1 MSSNTLRLNVA
12 PALIERWSTNTGE
25 ARHTETNTQV
35 GSVHVGVFSVRAS
48 DLAAAHTDFD
58 SLLAELESNP
68 ENASEL
74 TEAGRWVADVWL
86 PEGETLRTIR
96 RRKGL
101 SQKRLAEIIG
111 STQPHL
117 SNIESGKGDLMF
129 ETVVK
134 LCQALEISLD
144 DFQKLKLNKPAA
156 KDAN

>member
-1 MSSNTLRLNVA
+1 M
-12 PALIERWSTNTGE
+12 
-25 ARHTETNTQV
+25 
-35 GSVHVGVFSVRAS
+35 RAS

-58 SLLAELESNP
+58 TLLAELEGNP
-68 ENASEL
+68 ENASQL
-74 TEAGRWVADVWL
+74 AEAGRWVADVLL

-144 DFQKLKLNKPAA
+144 DFQKLKFNQPAPQES
-156 KDAN
+156 K